1 MKKDRNQN
9 KTFFSALEIAFCV
22 FLSRITGLLR
32 DIVFASFLGTGIIAE
47 AFYVAFRL
55 PNTFR
60 RIFAEGAFTNAFA
73 PFFSSKVKENR
84 LIANNF
90 SAKILVILLSFLII
104 LTLLVEVFM
113 PSIIKIISP
122 GFLTDNNKFTLAVT
136 LSRIAFPYVI
146 LISVTAFFGSLLN
159 SIGSFWQ
166 FSFVSVL
173 LNLIFIFGLFF
184 TKNLYLNIGV
194 YLSYLL
200 IFAGVAQV
208 IFVSFFCVKK
218 ALFPSFKSVF
228 FLRKNNDYSNNDN
241 YCNFNVEFERIE
253 ENKKDVILFIKK
265 LIPAVISSGIL
276 QINIFVDGIFAS
288 FFPGAISYLYYSD
301 RIGQFPLSIIG
312 YSLSVA
318 ILPFLSIA
326 FKEKNYDEVA
336 VLQQRSFNIAVFFSV
351 PATLIIYALSEQ
363 IVSLFYQ
370 HGSFTHIDT
379 RIVAIMLSIYA
390 ISIPFNI
397 LSKIIFSCF
406 YAQKDTKTP
415 MKISIFSLILNV
427 VMNLILI
434 RIIGMYCVIV
444 STTMSAILSCIVA
457 ILLLKKDKKFYINS
471 SNFKFL
477 IKVVFVSI
485 ISCVFVPLL
494 FFKLNLFLILII
506 IGCSYLALCVATNI
520 IPISFIGNFFSKIKK
535 VSKMY

>member
-1 MKKDRNQN
+1 MMMDKNRDR
-9 KTFFSALEIAFCV
+9 TFFSALVISFCV

-32 DIVFASFLGTGIIAE
+32 DIIFASFLGTGIIAE

-60 RIFAEGAFTNAFA
+60 RIFAEGAFTNAFV

-84 LIANNF
+84 FIANNF
-90 SAKILVILLSFLII
+90 SAKILVILFSFLVV
-104 LTLLVEVFM
+104 LTFLVEMFM
-113 PSIIKIISP
+113 PSIIKVVSP
-122 GFLTDNNKFTLAVT
+122 GFFVDSNKFTLAVT

-146 LISVTAFFGSLLN
+146 LISVTAFFGSILN

-173 LNLIFIFGLFF
+173 LNLTFILGLFF
-184 TKNLYLNIGV
+184 TNNLYSNVGEC
-194 YLSYLL
+194 LSYLL
-200 IFAGVAQV
+200 IFAGIVQV
-208 IFVSFFCVKK
+208 TFVGFFCVKK
-218 ALFPSFKSVF
+218 SLFPSFRSIFLLQKKSEI
-228 FLRKNNDYSNNDN
+228 KIK
-241 YCNFNVEFERIE
+241 EIE
-253 ENKKDVILFIKK
+253 ENKKDVILFVKK
-265 LIPAVISSGIL
+265 LIPAIISSGIL

-336 VLQQRSFNIAVFFSV
+336 ILQQRSFNIAIFFSV
-351 PATLIIYALSEQ
+351 PATLIICMFSKQ

-370 HGSFTHIDT
+370 HGSFTDIDT
-379 RIVAIMLSIYA
+379 RVVATMLSIYA
-390 ISIPFNI
+390 FSILFNV
-397 LSKIIFSCF
+397 LMKIIFSCF

-415 MKISIFSLILNV
+415 LRVCIFSLILNI

-434 RIIGMYCVIV
+434 KIIGMYCVVI
-444 STTMSAILSCIVA
+444 STTTSAILSCIIA
-457 ILLLKKDKKFYINS
+457 TFLLKKEKKFYINS
-471 SNFKFL
+471 SSFKFL

-494 FFKLNLFLILII
+494 FFKLNLILILII
-506 IGCSYLALCVATNI
+506 IGCLYLVLCIATNI
-520 IPISFIGNFFSKIKK
+520 ISISLIMNIFRKIVKSK
-535 VSKMY
+535 